1 MFLQKLTKSLVKILQ
16 KKKEKGIEGDRIGY
30 NRMEWERRME
40 GGLEGGGEGEGKGRK
55 AKAGK
60 RKKKKK
66 KDKLNNILHRRD
78 RSAAV
83 QKDETGEKEGEGV
96 LGA

>member
-1 MFLQKLTKSLVKILQ
+1 MG
-16 KKKEKGIEGDRIGY
+16 KKDGRGIGR
-30 NRMEWERRME
+30 
-40 GGLEGGGEGEGKGRK
+40 GGGGGRKGKEGEGWEKE
-55 AKAGK
+55 
-60 RKKKKK
+60 KKK